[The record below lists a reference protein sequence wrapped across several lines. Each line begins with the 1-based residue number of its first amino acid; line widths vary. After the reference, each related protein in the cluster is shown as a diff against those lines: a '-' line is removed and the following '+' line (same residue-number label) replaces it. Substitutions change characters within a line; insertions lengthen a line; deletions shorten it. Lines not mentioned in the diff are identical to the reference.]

1 MSASLR
7 LAMDAWLCR
16 CGRFR
21 RWLDAMFEGPF
32 DVVGTD
38 EVCGAKERQSHAVY
52 PALEQ
57 YTTIHIR
64 SPRVRACGEHKRSI
78 PF

>member
-1 MSASLR
+1 
-7 LAMDAWLCR
+7 
-16 CGRFR
+16 
-21 RWLDAMFEGPF
+21 MFAGPF

-38 EVCGAKERQSHAVY
+38 QVCGAKEGQSHAVY

-57 YTTIHIR
+57 KTTIHIR
-64 SPRVRACGEHKRSI
+64 SSRVRAFGQHKGSI

>member
-1 MSASLR
+1 
-7 LAMDAWLCR
+7 
-16 CGRFR
+16 
-21 RWLDAMFEGPF
+21 MFEGPF

-38 EVCGAKERQSHAVY
+38 QVCGAKERQSHAVY

-57 YTTIHIR
+57 KTTIHIR
-64 SPRVRACGEHKRSI
+64 SLILCAFGEQMRSI